1 MSDGGKPELSRPVS
15 REALARGPQSLE
27 LAADVGERAALAR
40 RFGLLGLDR
49 LEAQVTLTPRDG
61 GRLIQL
67 EGHLSAEVTQACVVS
82 LEPVVGRIE
91 EDFSQLYSLAP
102 IEPEGARE
110 LVVDPE
116 AEDPPEA
123 LGPQGLDLGEALA
136 QQLALAL
143 EPYPRAEGAALDPSL
158 ADGAQE
164 AGPFAELIALKRR
177 S

>member
-1 MSDGGKPELSRPVS
+1 MSDGGKPEFSRPVS

-27 LAADVGERAALAR
+27 LAADAAERAALAR
-40 RFGLLGLDR
+40 RFGLLGLER
-49 LEAQVTLTPRDG
+49 LEARVTLAPRDG
-61 GRLIQL
+61 GRLIRL
-67 EGHLSAEVTQACVVS
+67 EGHLCAEVSQACVVS
-82 LEPVVGRIE
+82 LEPVASRIE
-91 EDFSQLYSLAP
+91 EGFSQLYSLAP
-102 IEPEGARE
+102 PEAERTRE

-123 LGPQGLDLGEALA
+123 LGPQGLDLGEAVA

-158 ADGAQE
+158 GGGAHE
-164 AGPFAELIALKRR
+164 AGPFAELIAFKRR